1 MTTVQTAFVLDPRS
15 DRFQI
20 WRKIWYTR
28 LENMRSSLLIFNQED
43 YNNKFYS
50 STLVYLLVYF
60 FTRRKQSCTSCSYFF
75 RRVISGEIRR

>member
-1 MTTVQTAFVLDPRS
+1 MTTVQFVLDPRS

-50 STLVYLLVYF
+50 STLVYLLVYCLLFISRVGSRVVPVVPIF
-60 FTRRKQSCTSCSYFF
+60 F
-75 RRVISGEIRR
+75 VA